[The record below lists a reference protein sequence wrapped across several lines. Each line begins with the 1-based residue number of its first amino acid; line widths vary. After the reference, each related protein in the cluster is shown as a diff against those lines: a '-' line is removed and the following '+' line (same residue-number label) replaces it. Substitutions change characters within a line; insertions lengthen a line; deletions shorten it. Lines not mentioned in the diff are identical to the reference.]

1 MSAHRLWNL
10 ETTEEVN
17 EMFFRLDNDVY
28 CKTSSVGIYEESKP
42 DKTLYRA
49 SPGQASML
57 VSNLNQRDCPEAFI
71 CEKCGCLLV
80 VLEYVEKSMR
90 FLKVKDN
97 RWESEWKESRLSQW
111 EYLCNRCKASV
122 PQEQLAEM
130 GVIEL

>member
-1 MSAHRLWNL
+1 
-10 ETTEEVN
+10 
-17 EMFFRLDNDVY
+17 MFFRTDNDAY
-28 CKTSSVGIYEESKP
+28 CKDRSSVGIYEESEP

-49 SPGQASML
+49 SPGQASRL
-57 VSNLNQRDCPEAFI
+57 VSNLNQHDCPEAFI
-71 CEKCGCLLV
+71 CEGCGCLLV

-90 FLKVKDN
+90 FLKVKDK

-111 EYLCNRCKASV
+111 EYLCNRCKAGV